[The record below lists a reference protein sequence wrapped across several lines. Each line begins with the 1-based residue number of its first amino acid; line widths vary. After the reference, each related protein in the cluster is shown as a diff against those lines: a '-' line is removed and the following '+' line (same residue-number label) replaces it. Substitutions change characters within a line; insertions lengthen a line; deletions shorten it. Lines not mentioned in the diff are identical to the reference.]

1 MSQLTE
7 YIKIAWLSIRNNK
20 GRSFLTM
27 IGIIIGISSVI
38 LIVAIGNGVK
48 TSVLEGINGM
58 FGGQLYIQS
67 YEENEAGEYIWFTP
81 EDVEAVRQKV
91 SHVKA
96 AMPVMNEYGLTTNWK
111 RDYTTWITA
120 SSPDHLY
127 GMPEPMLHGR
137 YFSWEEYEDCSNVCV
152 ILEESA
158 VNLFGN
164 SNVVGETIEVTIGDA
179 IVDLRIVGV
188 RAKSDNTVKNMMYY
202 YDEVEIEMPITTMDS
217 LTGWGMGEEFNNF
230 LVVAEAPEYSGQV
243 AQDCIQLMEARKDV
257 RGQHCIT
264 TDEFSTVTKQIN
276 SIINYITIF
285 ISLVAAVSLVV
296 GGIGVM
302 NIMLVSVT
310 ERTSEIGIRKALGA
324 RTGSI
329 MIQFLAEAAMITL
342 FGGLLGMLL
351 GWGGA
356 AFICKIASLL
366 LKMEVVAYINFGTV
380 LGVAGFSS
388 IIGIFFGIYPAK
400 KAANMNPIEALR
412 HE

>member
-1 MSQLTE
+1 MSQLME

-48 TSVLEGINGM
+48 TSVLDGINGM
-58 FGGQLYIQS
+58 FAGQLYIMAW
-67 YEENEAGEYIWFTP
+67 EESESGEYIWFTP
-81 EDVEAVRQKV
+81 EDVEAVRDKV
-91 SHVKA
+91 ENVKA
-96 AMPVMNEYGLTTNWK
+96 VMPVASQYGVTANWK

-120 SSPDHLY
+120 SSPDY
-127 GMPEPMLHGR
+127 MYAMPEPILHGR
-137 YFSWEEYEDCSNVCV
+137 YFSWEEYEDASPVCV

-158 VNLFGN
+158 INLFG
-164 SNVVGETIEVTIGDA
+164 SADVVGESIEVTIGDA

-188 RAKSDNTVKNMMYY
+188 RAKSDNAVKTMMYY
-202 YDEVEIEMPITTMDS
+202 YDEVEIEMPITTMDN
-217 LTGWGMGEEFNNF
+217 LTGWGLGEEFDNF
-230 LVVAEAPEYSGQV
+230 LVIAETPEYSSQV

-257 RGQHCIT
+257 RGQQVIT
-264 TDEFSTVTKQIN
+264 TDEFASVTKQIN

-285 ISLVAAVSLVV
+285 ISLVAAISLVV

-342 FGGLLGMLL
+342 LGGVLGMLF

-356 AFICKIASLL
+356 AVVCKIASLML
-366 LKMEVVAYINFGTV
+366 DMDIIAYINAATV
-380 LGVAGFSS
+380 FGVAAFSS

-400 KAANMNPIEALR
+400 KAANLSPIEALR

>member
-1 MSQLTE
+1 MSQLME

-48 TSVLEGINGM
+48 TSVLDGINGM
-58 FGGQLYIQS
+58 FAGQLYIMAW
-67 YEENEAGEYIWFTP
+67 EESESGEYIWFTP
-81 EDVEAVRQKV
+81 EDVEAVRDKV
-91 SHVKA
+91 ENVKA
-96 AMPVMNEYGLTTNWK
+96 VMPVASQYGVTANWK

-120 SSPDHLY
+120 SSPDY
-127 GMPEPMLHGR
+127 MYAMPEPILHGR
-137 YFSWEEYEDCSNVCV
+137 YFSWEEYEDASPVCV

-158 VNLFGN
+158 INLFG
-164 SNVVGETIEVTIGDA
+164 SADVVGESIEVTIGDA

-188 RAKSDNTVKNMMYY
+188 RAKSDNAVKTLMYY
-202 YDEVEIEMPITTMDS
+202 YDEVEIEMPVTTMDN
-217 LTGWGMGEEFNNF
+217 LTGWGLGEEFDNF
-230 LVVAEAPEYSGQV
+230 LVIAETPEDSSQV

-257 RGQHCIT
+257 RGQQVIT
-264 TDEFSTVTKQIN
+264 TDEFASVTKQIN

-285 ISLVAAVSLVV
+285 ISLVAAISLVV

-342 FGGLLGMLL
+342 LGGVLGMLF

-356 AFICKIASLL
+356 AVVCKIASLML
-366 LKMEVVAYINFGTV
+366 DMDIIAYINAATV
-380 LGVAGFSS
+380 FGVAAFSS

-400 KAANMNPIEALR
+400 KAANLSPIEALR

>member
-1 MSQLTE
+1 MSQLME

-48 TSVLEGINGM
+48 TSVLDGINGM
-58 FGGQLYIQS
+58 FAGQLYIMAW
-67 YEENEAGEYIWFTP
+67 EESESGEYIWFTP
-81 EDVEAVRQKV
+81 EDVEAVRNKV
-91 SHVKA
+91 EHVKGV
-96 AMPVMNEYGLTTNWK
+96 MPVFNQYGVTDNWK
-111 RDYTTWITA
+111 REYTTWITA
-120 SSPDHLY
+120 SSPDY
-127 GMPEPMLHGR
+127 MYAMPEPILHGR
-137 YFSWEEYEDCSNVCV
+137 YFSWEEYEDGSPVCV

-158 VNLFGN
+158 INLFG
-164 SNVVGETIEVTIGDA
+164 SADVVGETIEVTIDDA
-179 IVDLRIVGV
+179 IVNLRIVGV
-188 RAKSDNTVKNMMYY
+188 RAKSDNAVKTMMYY
-202 YDEVEIEMPITTMDS
+202 YDEVEIEMPITTIDH
-217 LTGWGMGEEFNNF
+217 LTGWGMGEEFDNF
-230 LVVAEAPEYSGQV
+230 LVIAETPEYSAQV

-257 RGQHCIT
+257 RGQQVIT
-264 TDEFSTVTKQIN
+264 TDEFATATKQIN
-276 SIINYITIF
+276 NIINYITIF
-285 ISLVAAVSLVV
+285 ISMIASISLVV

-342 FGGLLGMLL
+342 FGGVLGMLF

-356 AFICKIASLL
+356 ALICKIASLF
-366 LKMEVVAYINFGTV
+366 LKMEVIAYIDVWTV
-380 LGVAGFSS
+380 FGVAAFSS

-400 KAANMNPIEALR
+400 KAANLSPIEALR

>member
-1 MSQLTE
+1 MSQLME

-58 FGGQLYIQS
+58 FGGQLYIMAWEQS
-67 YEENEAGEYIWFTP
+67 ESGEYIYFTP
-81 EDVEAVRQKV
+81 EDVEAVREKV
-91 SHVKA
+91 ANVKA
-96 AMPVMNEYGLTTNWK
+96 AMPVMNQYAITDNWK
-111 RDYTTWITA
+111 REYTTWITA
-120 SSPDHLY
+120 SSPDYLY
-127 GMPEPMLHGR
+127 GMPEPILHGR
-137 YFSWEEYEDCSNVCV
+137 YFTWEEYESGSPVCV

-158 VNLFGN
+158 INLFG
-164 SNVVGETIEVTIGDA
+164 SADVVGETIEVTIGDA
-179 IVDLRIVGV
+179 ILDLRIVGV
-188 RAKSDNTVKNMMYY
+188 RAKSDNAVKSMLYY
-202 YDEVEIEMPITTMDS
+202 YDEVEIEMPITTMDYA
-217 LTGWGMGEEFNNF
+217 TGWDLNSEFDNF
-230 LVVAEAPEYSGQV
+230 LVVANTPADSAQV
-243 AQDCIQLMEARKDV
+243 AADCIQLMEARKDV
-257 RGQHCIT
+257 RGESVIT
-264 TDEFSTVTKQIN
+264 TDEFSTVTKGI
-276 SIINYITIF
+276 SDVINYITVF
-285 ISLVAAVSLVV
+285 ISFVAAISLVV

-342 FGGLLGMLL
+342 LGGVLGMLF

-356 AFICKIASLL
+356 AAVCKIASMVLG
-366 LKMEVVAYINFGTV
+366 MEVIAYIDLGTV
-380 LGVAGFSS
+380 LGVVAFSS
-388 IIGIFFGIYPAK
+388 IIGIFFGIYPAR
-400 KAANMNPIEALR
+400 KAASLSPIEALR

>member
-1 MSQLTE
+1 MSQLME

-48 TSVLEGINGM
+48 TSVLDGINGM
-58 FGGQLYIQS
+58 FAGQLYIMAW
-67 YEENEAGEYIWFTP
+67 EESDSGEYIWFTP
-81 EDVEAVRQKV
+81 EDVEAVREKV
-91 SHVKA
+91 DNVKA
-96 AMPVMNEYGLTTNWK
+96 VMPVTSNYAVTANWK

-120 SSPDHLY
+120 SSPDYLY
-127 GMPEPMLHGR
+127 AMPEPILHGR
-137 YFSWEEYEDCSNVCV
+137 YFSWEEYEAGSPVCV

-158 VNLFGN
+158 INLFG
-164 SNVVGETIEVTIGDA
+164 SADVVGETIEVTIDDA

-188 RAKSDNTVKNMMYY
+188 RAKSDNAVKTMMYY
-202 YDEVEIEMPITTMDS
+202 YDEVEIEMPVTTMDR
-217 LTGWGMGEEFNNF
+217 LTGWGMGEAFDNF
-230 LVVAEAPEYSGQV
+230 LVIAETPEDSAQV

-257 RGQHCIT
+257 RGQQVIT
-264 TDEFSTVTKQIN
+264 TDEFATVTKQIN
-276 SIINYITIF
+276 NIINYITVF
-285 ISLVAAVSLVV
+285 ISLVAGISLVV

-310 ERTSEIGIRKALGA
+310 ERTCEIGIRKALGA

-329 MIQFLAEAAMITL
+329 MVQFLAEAAMITL
-342 FGGLLGMLL
+342 LGGVLGMLFGL
-351 GWGGA
+351 GGA
-356 AFICKIASLL
+356 TVICKIASLL
-366 LKMEVVAYINFGTV
+366 LKMEVIAYIDAGTV
-380 LGVAGFSS
+380 IGVAAFSS

-400 KAANMNPIEALR
+400 KAANLSPIEALR

>member
-1 MSQLTE
+1 MSQLME

-58 FGGQLYIQS
+58 FAGQLYIMAW
-67 YEENEAGEYIWFTP
+67 EESESGEYIWFTP
-81 EDVEAVRQKV
+81 EDVEAVREKV
-91 SHVKA
+91 ENVKA
-96 AMPVMNEYGLTTNWK
+96 VMPVVNEYGVTANWK

-120 SSPDHLY
+120 SSPDYMHA
-127 GMPEPMLHGR
+127 MPEPILHGR
-137 YFSWEEYEDCSNVCV
+137 YFTWEEYEDGSQVCV

-158 VNLFGN
+158 INLFG
-164 SNVVGETIEVTIGDA
+164 SANVVGETIEVTIGDA
-179 IVDLRIVGV
+179 VANLKIVGV
-188 RAKSDNTVKNMMYY
+188 RAKSDNAVKSMLYY
-202 YDEVEIEMPITTMDS
+202 YDEVEIEMPVTTMDN
-217 LTGWGMGEEFNNF
+217 LTGWGLGEKFDNF
-230 LVVAEAPEYSGQV
+230 LVIAETPEDSAQV

-257 RGQHCIT
+257 RGQKVIT
-264 TDEFSTVTKQIN
+264 TDEFATATKQIN
-276 SIINYITIF
+276 NIINYITIF
-285 ISLVAAVSLVV
+285 ISMIASISLVV

-342 FGGLLGMLL
+342 FGGVFGMLF

-356 AFICKIASLL
+356 ALICKIASLF
-366 LKMEVVAYINFGTV
+366 LKMEVIAYIDVWTV
-380 LGVAGFSS
+380 FGVAAFSS

-400 KAANMNPIEALR
+400 KAANLSPIEALR

>member
-1 MSQLTE
+1 MSQLME

-48 TSVLEGINGM
+48 TSVLDGINGM
-58 FGGQLYIQS
+58 FAGQLYIMAW
-67 YEENEAGEYIWFTP
+67 EESESGEYIWFTP
-81 EDVEAVRQKV
+81 EDVEAVRDKV
-91 SHVKA
+91 ENVKA
-96 AMPVMNEYGLTTNWK
+96 VMPVASQYGVTANWK

-120 SSPDHLY
+120 SSPDY
-127 GMPEPMLHGR
+127 MYAMPEPILHGR
-137 YFSWEEYEDCSNVCV
+137 YFSWEEYEDASPVCV

-158 VNLFGN
+158 INLFG
-164 SNVVGETIEVTIGDA
+164 SADVVGESIEVTIGDA

-188 RAKSDNTVKNMMYY
+188 RAKSDNAVKTLMYY
-202 YDEVEIEMPITTMDS
+202 YDEVEIEMPVTTMDN
-217 LTGWGMGEEFNNF
+217 LTGWGLGEEFDNF
-230 LVVAEAPEYSGQV
+230 LVIAETPEDSSQV

-257 RGQHCIT
+257 RGQQVIT
-264 TDEFSTVTKQIN
+264 TDEFASVTKQIN
-276 SIINYITIF
+276 NIINYITIF
-285 ISLVAAVSLVV
+285 ISLVAAISLVV

-342 FGGLLGMLL
+342 LGGVLGMLF

-356 AFICKIASLL
+356 AVVCKIASLML
-366 LKMEVVAYINFGTV
+366 DMDIIAYINAATV
-380 LGVAGFSS
+380 FGVAAFSS
-388 IIGIFFGIYPAK
+388 IIGIFFGIYPAQ
-400 KAANMNPIEALR
+400 KAANLSPIEALR

>member
-1 MSQLTE
+1 MSQLME

-48 TSVLEGINGM
+48 TSVLDGINGM
-58 FGGQLYIQS
+58 FAGQLYIMAW
-67 YEENEAGEYIWFTP
+67 EESESGEYIWFTP
-81 EDVEAVRQKV
+81 EDVEAVRDKV
-91 SHVKA
+91 ENVKA
-96 AMPVMNEYGLTTNWK
+96 VMPVANQYGVTANWK

-120 SSPDHLY
+120 SSPDY
-127 GMPEPMLHGR
+127 MYAMPEPILHGR
-137 YFSWEEYEDCSNVCV
+137 YFSWEEYEDASPVCV

-158 VNLFGN
+158 INLFG
-164 SNVVGETIEVTIGDA
+164 SADVVGESIEVTIGDA

-188 RAKSDNTVKNMMYY
+188 RAKSDNAVKTMMYY
-202 YDEVEIEMPITTMDS
+202 YDEVEIEMPVTTMDN
-217 LTGWGMGEEFNNF
+217 LTGWGLGEEFDNF
-230 LVVAEAPEYSGQV
+230 LVIAETPEHSSQV

-257 RGQHCIT
+257 RGQQVIT
-264 TDEFSTVTKQIN
+264 TDEFASVTKQIN

-285 ISLVAAVSLVV
+285 ISLVAAISLVV

-342 FGGLLGMLL
+342 LGGVLGMLF

-356 AFICKIASLL
+356 AAVCKIASLFL
-366 LKMEVVAYINFGTV
+366 DMEIIAYINAGTV
-380 LGVAGFSS
+380 FGVAAFSS
-388 IIGIFFGIYPAK
+388 VIGIFFGIYPAK
-400 KAANMNPIEALR
+400 KAANLSPIEALR

>member
-1 MSQLTE
+1 MSQFME

-58 FGGQLYIQS
+58 FAGQLYIYAS
-67 YEENEAGEYIWFTP
+67 SSNSLGEEVTFTP
-81 EDVEAVRQKV
+81 EDVEAVRQKIDN
-91 SHVKA
+91 VKA
-96 AMPVMNEYGLTTNWK
+96 TTQVMNTYAVTANWK
-111 RDYTTWITA
+111 KEYTTYVTA
-120 SSPDHLY
+120 ASPDYLY
-127 GMPEPMLHGR
+127 GMPEPILHGR
-137 YFSWEEYEDCSNVCV
+137 YFTWEEYEDAEPVCV

-158 VNLFGN
+158 IHLFG
-164 SNVVGETIEVTIGDA
+164 SANVVGETIEVTIGDA
-179 IVDLRIVGV
+179 VIMMRIVGV
-188 RAKSDNTVKNMMYY
+188 RAKSDNAVKSMMYY
-202 YDEVEIEMPITTMDS
+202 YDDVEIEMPITTLDS
-217 LTGWGMGEEFNNF
+217 ITGWDLGSEFNSF
-230 LVVAEAPEYSGQV
+230 LVVANSSEDSAQV
-243 AQDCIQLMEARKDV
+243 AEDCIRLMESRKDV
-257 RGQHCIT
+257 RGEHAIS
-264 TDEFSTVTKQIN
+264 TDEFSTATKQIN
-276 SIINYITIF
+276 DIINYITIF
-285 ISLVAAVSLVV
+285 ISFVASISLLV

-342 FGGLLGMLL
+342 LGGVIGMTL

-356 AFICKIASLL
+356 ALICKLASLL
-366 LKMEVVAYINFGTV
+366 LKMEVIAYINIWTV
-380 LGVAGFSS
+380 LGVVAFSS
-388 IIGIFFGIYPAK
+388 IVGIFFGIYPAK
-400 KAANMNPIEALR
+400 QAAKLSPIEALR

>member
-1 MSQLTE
+1 MSQLME

-48 TSVLEGINGM
+48 TSVLDGINGM
-58 FGGQLYIQS
+58 FAGQLYIMAW
-67 YEENEAGEYIWFTP
+67 EESDSGEYIWFTP
-81 EDVEAVRQKV
+81 EDVEAVREKV
-91 SHVKA
+91 DNVKA
-96 AMPVMNEYGLTTNWK
+96 VMPVANNYAVTANWK

-120 SSPDHLY
+120 SSPDYLY
-127 GMPEPMLHGR
+127 AMPEPILHGR
-137 YFSWEEYEDCSNVCV
+137 YFSWEEYEAGSPVCV

-158 VNLFGN
+158 VNLFG
-164 SNVVGETIEVTIGDA
+164 SADVVGETIEVTIEDA

-188 RAKSDNTVKNMMYY
+188 RAKSDNAVKTMMYY
-202 YDEVEIEMPITTMDS
+202 YDEVEIEMPVTTMDR
-217 LTGWGMGEEFNNF
+217 LTGWGMGEEFDNF
-230 LVVAEAPEYSGQV
+230 LVIAETPENSAQV

-257 RGQHCIT
+257 RGQQVIT
-264 TDEFSTVTKQIN
+264 TDEFATVTKQIN
-276 SIINYITIF
+276 NIINYITVF
-285 ISLVAAVSLVV
+285 ISLVAGISLVV

-310 ERTSEIGIRKALGA
+310 ERTCEIGIRKALGA

-329 MIQFLAEAAMITL
+329 MVQFLAEAAMITL
-342 FGGLLGMLL
+342 LGGVLGMLFGL
-351 GWGGA
+351 GGA
-356 AFICKIASLL
+356 TVICKIASLL
-366 LKMEVVAYINFGTV
+366 LEMDVIAYIDAGTV
-380 LGVAGFSS
+380 IGVAAFSS

-400 KAANMNPIEALR
+400 KAADLSPIEALR

>member
-96 AMPVMNEYGLTTNWK
+96 AMPVVNEYGLTTNWK

-356 AFICKIASLL
+356 AFICEIASLL

>member
-1 MSQLTE
+1 MSQLME

-48 TSVLEGINGM
+48 TSVLDGINGM
-58 FGGQLYIQS
+58 FAGQLYIMAW
-67 YEENEAGEYIWFTP
+67 EESESGEYIWFTP
-81 EDVEAVRQKV
+81 EDVEAVRDKV
-91 SHVKA
+91 ENVKA
-96 AMPVMNEYGLTTNWK
+96 VMPVASQYGVTANWK

-120 SSPDHLY
+120 SSPDY
-127 GMPEPMLHGR
+127 MYAMPEPILHGR
-137 YFSWEEYEDCSNVCV
+137 YFSWEEYEDASPVCV

-158 VNLFGN
+158 INLFG
-164 SNVVGETIEVTIGDA
+164 SADVVGESIEVTIGDA

-188 RAKSDNTVKNMMYY
+188 RAKSDNAVKTLMYY
-202 YDEVEIEMPITTMDS
+202 YDEVEIEMPVTTMDN
-217 LTGWGMGEEFNNF
+217 LTGWGLGEEFDNF
-230 LVVAEAPEYSGQV
+230 LVIAETPEDSSQV

-257 RGQHCIT
+257 RGQQVIT
-264 TDEFSTVTKQIN
+264 TDEFASVTKQIN

-285 ISLVAAVSLVV
+285 ISLVAAISLVV

-342 FGGLLGMLL
+342 LGGVLGMLF

-356 AFICKIASLL
+356 AVVCKIASMLL
-366 LKMEVVAYINFGTV
+366 DMDIIAYINAATV
-380 LGVAGFSS
+380 FGVAAFSS

-400 KAANMNPIEALR
+400 KAANLSPIEALR

>member
-67 YEENEAGEYIWFTP
+67 YDENEAGEYIWFTP

-96 AMPVMNEYGLTTNWK
+96 AMPVVNEYGLTTNWK

-164 SNVVGETIEVTIGDA
+164 SNVVGETIEVTVGDA

-217 LTGWGMGEEFNNF
+217 LTGWGMGEEFDNF

-356 AFICKIASLL
+356 AFICEIASLL

>member
-1 MSQLTE
+1 MSQFTE

-48 TSVLEGINGM
+48 TSVLDGINDM
-58 FGGQLYIQS
+58 FGGQLYIMA
-67 YEENEAGEYIWFTP
+67 YDENEAGEYIWFTP

-91 SHVKA
+91 DHVKA
-96 AMPVMNEYGLTTNWK
+96 AMPVLNDYGVTANWK

-120 SSPDHLY
+120 SSPDYLY

-137 YFSWEEYEDCSNVCV
+137 YFSWEEYESGSNVCV

-158 VNLFGN
+158 INLFG
-164 SNVVGETIEVTIGDA
+164 SSDVVGETIEVTVGDA

-188 RAKSDNTVKNMMYY
+188 RAKSDNAVKSMLYY
-202 YDEVEIEMPITTMDS
+202 YDEVEIEMPITTMDN
-217 LTGWGMGEEFNNF
+217 LTGWGMGEEFSDF
-230 LVVAEAPEYSGQV
+230 LVVAEAPEYSAQV

-257 RGQHCIT
+257 RGQQCIT

-276 SIINYITIF
+276 SIINYITVF
-285 ISLVAAVSLVV
+285 ISLVAAISLVV

-329 MIQFLAEAAMITL
+329 MVQFLAEAAMITL
-342 FGGLLGMLL
+342 LGGVLGMLF

-356 AFICKIASLL
+356 ALICKIASLL
-366 LKMEVVAYINFGTV
+366 LGMEVIAYINFGTV
-380 LGVAGFSS
+380 LGVAAFSS
-388 IIGIFFGIYPAK
+388 VIGIFFGIYPAK
-400 KAANMNPIEALR
+400 KAANLSPIEALR

>member
-1 MSQLTE
+1 MSQLME

-58 FGGQLYIQS
+58 FAGQLYIMAW
-67 YEENEAGEYIWFTP
+67 EESESGEYIWFTP
-81 EDVEAVRQKV
+81 EDVEAVRDKV
-91 SHVKA
+91 DNVKA
-96 AMPVMNEYGLTTNWK
+96 VMPVANQYGVTANWK

-120 SSPDHLY
+120 SSPDY
-127 GMPEPMLHGR
+127 MYAMPEPILHGR
-137 YFSWEEYEDCSNVCV
+137 YFSWEEYEDASPVCV

-158 VNLFGN
+158 INLFG
-164 SNVVGETIEVTIGDA
+164 SADVVGESIEVTIGDA

-188 RAKSDNTVKNMMYY
+188 RAKSDNAVKTMMYY
-202 YDEVEIEMPITTMDS
+202 YDEVEIEMPVTTMDN
-217 LTGWGMGEEFNNF
+217 LTGWGLGEEFDNF
-230 LVVAEAPEYSGQV
+230 LVIAETPEDSAQV

-257 RGQHCIT
+257 RGQHVIT
-264 TDEFSTVTKQIN
+264 TDEFASVTKQIN
-276 SIINYITIF
+276 NIINYITIF
-285 ISLVAAVSLVV
+285 ISMVAAISLVV

-342 FGGLLGMLL
+342 LGGVLGMVF

-356 AFICKIASLL
+356 AVVCKIASLIL
-366 LKMEVVAYINFGTV
+366 EMEVIAYIDVWTV
-380 LGVAGFSS
+380 FGVAAFSS

-400 KAANMNPIEALR
+400 KAANLSPIEALR

>member
-67 YEENEAGEYIWFTP
+67 YDENEAGEYIWFTP

-91 SHVKA
+91 PYVKA
-96 AMPVMNEYGLTTNWK
+96 AMPVVNEYGLTTNWK

-158 VNLFGN
+158 VNLFGS

-217 LTGWGMGEEFNNF
+217 LTGWGMGEEFDNF
-230 LVVAEAPEYSGQV
+230 LVVAETPEYSGRV

-276 SIINYITIF
+276 NIINYITIF

-342 FGGLLGMLL
+342 FGGILGMLL

-356 AFICKIASLL
+356 AVICEIASLL
-366 LKMEVVAYINFGTV
+366 LKMEVIAYINFGTV

>member
-96 AMPVMNEYGLTTNWK
+96 AMPVVNEYGLTTNWK

-356 AFICKIASLL
+356 AFICEIASLL
-366 LKMEVVAYINFGTV
+366 LKMEVVAY
-380 LGVAGFSS
+380 
-388 IIGIFFGIYPAK
+388 
-400 KAANMNPIEALR
+400 
-412 HE
+412 

>member
-1 MSQLTE
+1 MSQFME

-58 FGGQLYIQS
+58 FAGQLYIYAS
-67 YEENEAGEYIWFTP
+67 SSNSLGEEVTFTP
-81 EDVEAVRQKV
+81 EDVEAVRQKIDN
-91 SHVKA
+91 VKA
-96 AMPVMNEYGLTTNWK
+96 TTQVMNTYAVTANWK
-111 RDYTTWITA
+111 KEYTTYVTA
-120 SSPDHLY
+120 ASPDYLY
-127 GMPEPMLHGR
+127 GMPEPILHGR
-137 YFSWEEYEDCSNVCV
+137 YFTWEEYEDAEPVCV

-158 VNLFGN
+158 IHLFG
-164 SNVVGETIEVTIGDA
+164 SANVVGETIEVTIGDA
-179 IVDLRIVGV
+179 VIMMRIVGV
-188 RAKSDNTVKNMMYY
+188 RAKSDNAVKSMMYY
-202 YDEVEIEMPITTMDS
+202 YDDVEIEMPITTLDS
-217 LTGWGMGEEFNNF
+217 ITGWDLGSEFNSF
-230 LVVAEAPEYSGQV
+230 LVVANSSEDSAQV
-243 AQDCIQLMEARKDV
+243 AEDCIRLIESRKDV
-257 RGQHCIT
+257 RGEHAIS
-264 TDEFSTVTKQIN
+264 TDEFSTATKQIN
-276 SIINYITIF
+276 DIINYITIF
-285 ISLVAAVSLVV
+285 ISFVASISLLV

-342 FGGLLGMLL
+342 LGGVIGMTL

-356 AFICKIASLL
+356 ALICKLASLL
-366 LKMEVVAYINFGTV
+366 LKMEVIAYINIWTV
-380 LGVAGFSS
+380 LGVVAFSS
-388 IIGIFFGIYPAK
+388 IVGIFFGIYPAK
-400 KAANMNPIEALR
+400 QAAKLSPIEALR

>member
-1 MSQLTE
+1 MSQLLE

-27 IGIIIGISSVI
+27 IGIIVGISSVI

-58 FGGQLYIQS
+58 FAGQMYIMAW
-67 YEENEAGEYIWFTP
+67 EESDSGEYIWFTP
-81 EDVEAVRQKV
+81 EDIEAVREKV
-91 SHVKA
+91 DNVKGV
-96 AMPVMNEYGLTTNWK
+96 MPVYNDYGVTSNWK
-111 RDYTTWITA
+111 RDYTTYITA
-120 SSPDHLY
+120 SSPDY
-127 GMPEPMLHGR
+127 AYAMSEPLLHGR
-137 YFSWEEYEDCSNVCV
+137 YFSWEEYEDGSPVCV

-158 VNLFGN
+158 INLFG
-164 SNVVGETIEVTIGDA
+164 SADVVGETIEVTIFDA
-179 IVDLRIVGV
+179 VVNLRIVGV
-188 RAKSDNTVKNMMYY
+188 RAKSDNAVKTMLYY
-202 YDEVEIEMPITTMDS
+202 YDEVEIEMPLTTMDNA
-217 LTGWGMGEEFNNF
+217 TGWGMGEEFDNF
-230 LVVAEAPEYSGQV
+230 LVIAETPEDSAQV
-243 AQDCIQLMEARKDV
+243 AQDCIQLLEARKDV
-257 RGQHCIT
+257 RGQHVIT
-264 TDEFSTVTKQIN
+264 TDEFATATKQIN
-276 SIINYITIF
+276 DIINYITIF
-285 ISLVAAVSLVV
+285 ISLVASISLVV

-342 FGGLLGMLL
+342 LGGILGMLF

-356 AFICKIASLL
+356 ALICKIASLF
-366 LKMEVVAYINFGTV
+366 LKMDVIAYIDVWTV
-380 LGVAGFSS
+380 LGVAAFSS

-400 KAANMNPIEALR
+400 KAAHLSPIEALR

>member
-1 MSQLTE
+1 MSQFLE
-7 YIKIAWLSIRNNK
+7 YIKIARLSIRNNK

-58 FGGQLYIQS
+58 FGGQLYIMAWDQ
-67 YEENEAGEYIWFTP
+67 NEAGEYIRFNP
-81 EDVEAVRQKV
+81 EDVGAIREKV
-91 SHVKA
+91 EHVKA
-96 AMPVMNEYGLTTNWK
+96 VMPVTNEYGVTTNWK

-120 SSPDHLY
+120 SSPDYLY
-127 GMPEPMLHGR
+127 GMPEPILHGR

-158 VNLFGN
+158 VNLFG
-164 SNVVGETIEVTIGDA
+164 SADVVGETIEVTVGDA
-179 IVDLRIVGV
+179 IVNLRIVGV
-188 RAKSDNTVKNMMYY
+188 RAKSDNAVKTMMYY
-202 YDEVEIEMPITTMDS
+202 YDEVEIEMPITTMDNI
-217 LTGWGMGEEFNNF
+217 TGWGMGSQFDNF
-230 LVVAEAPEYSGQV
+230 LVVAETPEDSGQV
-243 AQDCIQLMEARKDV
+243 AQDCIRLMEARKDV
-257 RGQHCIT
+257 RGEQCIT

-276 SIINYITIF
+276 NIINYITVF
-285 ISLVAAVSLVV
+285 ISLVAAISLVV

-329 MIQFLAEAAMITL
+329 MVQFLAEAAMITL
-342 FGGLLGMLL
+342 LGGVLGMLF

-356 AFICKIASLL
+356 AAICKVASLIL
-366 LKMEVVAYINFGTV
+366 GMEVIAYIDVWTV
-380 LGVAGFSS
+380 LGVATFSS
-388 IIGIFFGIYPAK
+388 VIGIFFGIYPAK
-400 KAANMNPIEALR
+400 KAANLSPIEALR

>member
-96 AMPVMNEYGLTTNWK
+96 AMPVVSEYGLTTNWK

-342 FGGLLGMLL
+342 LGGLLGMLL

-356 AFICKIASLL
+356 AFICEIASLL